1 MKAIEIRNLL
11 SIYDDDEL
19 NIACEEEEHE
29 ELAEAIAKKIV
40 DVMELPRLY
49 EQPIK
54 FDSLKEVLR
63 SFGFEYIYS
72 DDDHELYYFF
82 NQETKDEISIYP
94 IWYYSVPGT
103 IRLQNFSLS

>member
-1 MKAIEIRNLL
+1 MKATEFRNML

-19 NIACEEEEHE
+19 NMACKEEEHE
-29 ELAEAIAKKIV
+29 ELAEAIANKIV

-49 EQPIK
+49 DQPIK
-54 FDSLKEVLR
+54 FDSLNEILR

-72 DDDHELYYFF
+72 DDERELYYFF